1 LFGMN
6 GNQER
11 FIAIALQLER
21 SKRTGRVKFE
31 RDTLASGLC

>member
-1 LFGMN
+1 MT

-11 FIAIALQLER
+11 FIASALQSGR

-31 RDTLASGLC
+31 KDTLASGLR